1 MTGAFVGRGEPLAFL
16 ADELRWAAAGA
27 SRIVWVE
34 GVPGIGKTALVRRFL
49 DDVNDGCVVAW
60 AGGAEEERLLRYGL
74 VEQLTSSLRPYRSAT
89 GVEGPTGDPLTVGA
103 ELLRVLG
110 EVDGAS
116 VVVVDDLQLADA
128 ESASALLF
136 ALRRVQRE
144 SLLVVLVTRPDPAAT
159 LGEALDSNAVHG
171 LLQHPLSQ
179 HPDLDG
185 SPVDASHVLP
195 DTRRPA
201 AVDPSMLCR
210 SVRNGLARELDTAG
224 PRTGRVVLP
233 PAGTEPAGSSP
244 MPS

>member
-60 AGGAEEERLLRYGL
+60 AGGAEEERLLRYG
-74 VEQLTSSLRPYRSAT
+74 VVQQLTSSLHPHRSAT
-89 GVEGPTGDPLTVGA
+89 GVEAPTGDPLTVGA

-116 VVVVDDLQLADA
+116 VVVVDDLQWADA

-144 SLLVVLVTRPDPAAT
+144 SLLVVLMTRPDPAAT
-159 LGEALDSNAVHG
+159 LGEAWG
-171 LLQHPLSQ
+171 RLLRDEQRVRRVG
-179 HPDLDG
+179 LDG
-185 SPVDASHVLP
+185 LGVDELVDL
-195 DTRRPA
+195 A
-201 AVDPSMLCR
+201 AV
-210 SVRNGLARELDTAG
+210 SVGAPLGRAGAERLHGHTHGHPMPARALLEELGTVALDT
-224 PRTGRVVLP
+224 V
-233 PAGTEPAGSSP
+233 
-244 MPS
+244 